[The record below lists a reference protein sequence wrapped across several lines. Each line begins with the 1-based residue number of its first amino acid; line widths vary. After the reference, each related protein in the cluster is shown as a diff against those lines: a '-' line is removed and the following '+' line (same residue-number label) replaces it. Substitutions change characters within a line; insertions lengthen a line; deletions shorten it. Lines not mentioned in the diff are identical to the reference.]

1 MTSGLDRRDFLG
13 VAAGTAAAVASTDAL
28 AQTPR
33 RGGNAPAE
41 TYNFTATPP
50 VGFTPLSIPGRVVR
64 VNKPGSLRTGGL
76 FPRPE
81 AAREMVDRVVMEL
94 SGRSTVAEAWRQ
106 FVHPQDRVAVKVNG
120 LGLRNMASNKEVVE
134 AIVAGV
140 IAAGVPATA
149 ITVYDQWDSFLQAT
163 RVSARALPAGVRVM
177 CHNGTR
183 LSPETRVASGRT
195 QYALP
200 LLEATAVIGVPLIKD
215 HSLSGFT
222 GALKN
227 MTHGSIKN
235 PEAFHRHL
243 CSPQI
248 AELYAHEAIRSRAR
262 LHIMDGFKA
271 VYHGGPRDSPE
282 HRVALECVMA
292 STDPVAIDRV
302 GADIVD
308 QLRTQNRMTTL
319 ERRGLPPRFIEAAEA
334 LGLGIGDRARIDT
347 RVVNLT

>member
-1 MTSGLDRRDFLG
+1 MVGLREDFNAADAARQTERAMTSGLDRRDFLG

-41 TYNFTATPP
+41 TYNFSATPP
-50 VGFTPLSIPGRVVR
+50 AGFTPLSIPGRVVR

-94 SGRSTVAEAWRQ
+94 SGRNTVAEAWRQ

-149 ITVYDQWDSFLQAT
+149 VTVYDQWDSFLQAT

-177 CHNGTR
+177 SHNGTR
-183 LSPETRVASGRT
+183 LAPETRVASGRT

-227 MTHGSIKN
+227 MTHGSIKT
-235 PEAFHRHL
+235 PRPSIGTSAPRRL
-243 CSPQI
+243 PSCTPTRPSGRASGSTSWTASRPSTTAAPATAPSTAWPSSASWPAPTPSP
-248 AELYAHEAIRSRAR
+248 ST
-262 LHIMDGFKA
+262 
-271 VYHGGPRDSPE
+271 
-282 HRVALECVMA
+282 A
-292 STDPVAIDRV
+292 SAPTSSTSCAPS
-302 GADIVD
+302 
-308 QLRTQNRMTTL
+308 TT
-319 ERRGLPPRFIEAAEA
+319 
-334 LGLGIGDRARIDT
+334 
-347 RVVNLT
+347 